1 MKLDSGNVDTR
12 KPTVIIP
19 YPGPSMERGTKDIV
33 VYLRP
38 ETNGVVV
45 ESILFKVIRENP
57 LYRDNISMCY
67 LANLPGD
74 FIIRNRI
81 VESHYSLKLFFA
93 VNAKR
98 AFTPFMISRFEKH
111 FGVKFEDASI
121 VGAFEALKLLD
132 VNYEGL
138 FNIWVPDEMMLN
150 VDGQNIK
157 KYGGIYIVNYD
168 IPAILHK
175 NNNKTDVAVMIF
187 RSKLIDEEFH
197 RMIVAMAD
205 RLIEKGILSPDK
217 PISRIF
223 HYSKGPYEE
232 ILDGMGYIYQS
243 DAKHIPLCDISFFH
257 YLKKK
262 GMDDKNILG
271 IVKHPIVQFKKEIEV
286 GRRVVTEDSIF
297 LSTAGMDY
305 KSAYSFIRH
314 VIAQPII
321 PGYDA

>member
-1 MKLDSGNVDTR
+1 MKSNSKESEIR
-12 KPTVIIP
+12 KPTIIIP

-45 ESILFKVIRENP
+45 ESILFKVIKENP
-57 LYRDNISMCY
+57 LYRDNITMCY

-74 FIIRNRI
+74 FIIKNRI
-81 VESHYSLKLFFA
+81 VENHYSLKLFFA
-93 VNAKR
+93 VNAKK
-98 AFTPFMISRFEKH
+98 AFTPFMKLRFEKF
-111 FGVKFEDASI
+111 FGVKFEDANI

-138 FNIWVPDEMMLN
+138 FNLWVPDSMMLMVN
-150 VDGQNIK
+150 GQIIK
-157 KYGGIYIVNYD
+157 KYGNIYIVNYD

-187 RSKLIDEEFH
+187 RSRLGDKEFH
-197 RMIVAMAD
+197 EMIVVMAN

-232 ILDGMGYIYQS
+232 ILDCMGYIYQS
-243 DAKHIPLCDISFFH
+243 DATHIPLPEISFFH
-257 YLKKK
+257 YLEKKK
-262 GMDDKNILG
+262 MDEKRILG
-271 IVKHPIVQFKKEIEV
+271 IVRHPIVQFKKRTREGGKIIIEDTV
-286 GRRVVTEDSIF
+286 F
-297 LSTAGMDY
+297 LATAGMNY
-305 KSAYSFIRH
+305 REAYRFLEQ
-314 VIAQPII
+314 VVAQPILN
-321 PGYDA
+321 